1 MSLSRN
7 DKGFPAADDQVPAPP
22 DGGYGWVIVFLAGVN
37 MVFVLG
43 VTYSVGTL
51 LDTLVQVFFSNI
63 GLPIDT
69 KYFNDFNFAV
79 F

>member
-7 DKGFPAADDQVPAPP
+7 DKGIPAADEMQVPAPP

-43 VTYSVGTL
+43 VTYSLGTL
-51 LDTLVQVFFSNI
+51 LDTLVQVFI
-63 GLPIDT
+63 
-69 KYFNDFNFAV
+69 FANSQITI
-79 F
+79 